1 MEEIKAALKRA
12 DHANR
17 KVSELWQFSLNVFL
31 DSHAQSRTLTE
42 ARDAIERKLKEIT
55 EIRESKS

>member
-12 DHANR
+12 DRENR

-31 DSHAQSRTLTE
+31 DSQAQSRALSE
-42 ARDAIERKLKEIT
+42 SRDAIERKLKEIT
-55 EIRESKS
+55 EAPKNKS